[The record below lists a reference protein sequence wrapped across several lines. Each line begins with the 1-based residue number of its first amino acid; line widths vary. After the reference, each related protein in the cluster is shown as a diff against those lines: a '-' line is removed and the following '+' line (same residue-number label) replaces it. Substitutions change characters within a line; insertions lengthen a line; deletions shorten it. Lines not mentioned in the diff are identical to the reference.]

1 MGLLQLC
8 ESTAGD
14 SEASLRLQLALKAAT
29 HRAVN
34 RAAPLLIREQ
44 QRQMPSLQQPYTDSL
59 TQSRTKFSNAAKA
72 VSHRS
77 ERGDLLLSWTWSRYS
92 TELKEKS
99 LYPVVVPIAREL
111 QRQNRDEI

>member
-44 QRQMPSLQQPYTDSL
+44 QRQMPSLQQLYTESL
-59 TQSRTKFSNAAKA
+59 KAGRSSVTQLKLSATAQKEETYCFRGPGPGAPQNLRRKA
-72 VSHRS
+72 CIQ
-77 ERGDLLLSWTWSRYS
+77 L
-92 TELKEKS
+92 
-99 LYPVVVPIAREL
+99 
-111 QRQNRDEI
+111 